1 MSTKSDK
8 LAGTAILIAGWGL
21 FLVGTG
27 VLATECWQWLR
38 TGTWP
43 AVAIG
48 RGLAWLGID
57 NPIPEG
63 WLGAQAIA
71 RWLLAQSLSAGLVV
85 LGLLL
90 IWAGFLSVD
99 EADRRMHI
107 ERQDA

>member
-1 MSTKSDK
+1 MSAKFDK
-8 LAGTAILIAGWGL
+8 FAGNAILIAGWGV
-21 FLVGTG
+21 FLVGTS

-38 TGTWP
+38 IGTWTP
-43 AVAIG
+43 IAIG

-57 NPIPEG
+57 PMPER
-63 WLGAQAIA
+63 WLGAQAIV

-90 IWAGFLSVD
+90 IWAGFLGVD

-107 ERQDA
+107 ERRDA